1 MAQATHG
8 GSKEAPR
15 PDEVGAGYGAA
26 RGTGSESTK
35 GAGLVAF
42 AGFMVL
48 LAGVLNC
55 IWGFAAIAGSSF
67 FVEDTRFIIGA
78 LNSLGWVV
86 LIVGVIQLV
95 GGFSIFAGGEFGRW
109 VGMIG
114 AGLGAVVAL
123 LSLPAFPLWS
133 VCVFALC
140 VMILHGLSAYGGH
153 KARV

>member
-1 MAQATHG
+1 MSQATHG
-8 GSKEAPR
+8 GSHEAPR
-15 PDEVGAGYGAA
+15 SSEAGGGYGAA
-26 RGTGSESTK
+26 RGTGSELTK

-48 LAGVLNC
+48 LAGILNC
-55 IWGFAAIAGSSF
+55 IWGLAAIAGSSF
-67 FVEDTRFIIGA
+67 FVEDTRFIIGE

-86 LIVGVIQLV
+86 LIVGVIQLI

>member
-1 MAQATHG
+1 MSQATHG
-8 GSKEAPR
+8 GNYEASR
-15 PDEVGAGYGAA
+15 SDEAGGGYGAA
-26 RGTGSESTK
+26 RGGGADSTK

-48 LAGVLNC
+48 LAGILNC
-55 IWGFAAIAGSSF
+55 IWGLAAIAGSSF
-67 FVEDTRFIIGA
+67 FVEDTRFILGG

-86 LIVGVIQLV
+86 LIVGVIQLI

-114 AGLGAVVAL
+114 AGLGAIVAL
-123 LSLPAFPLWS
+123 LSIPAFPLWS
-133 VCVFALC
+133 VCSFALC
-140 VMILHGLSAYGGH
+140 VIVLYGLSAYGGH